1 MRDEMNIFTILT
13 PKSQTEFI
21 EYDSTIRQ
29 ALETFDFHKFTVV
42 PLIDDE
48 GKYVS
53 TLSEGD
59 ILRYIKNEANFNI
72 EIAESVKINTIE
84 KYRSYEAIT
93 IDSTMDEVLKLAM
106 NQNFV
111 PIIDDRGMYI
121 GIIKRK
127 DIIKCYINEK
137 HLD

>member
-1 MRDEMNIFTILT
+1 MNIFTILT

-59 ILRYIKNEANFNI
+59 VLRYIKNEANFNI

-127 DIIKCYINEK
+127 DIIKCYISEK

>member
-29 ALETFDFHKFTVV
+29 AWETFDFHKFSVV

-59 ILRYIKNEANFNI
+59 ILRYIKNEANFDV

>member
-1 MRDEMNIFTILT
+1 MNIFTILT

-59 ILRYIKNEANFNI
+59 ILRYIKNEANFDI

>member
-59 ILRYIKNEANFNI
+59 VLRYIKNEANFNI

-127 DIIKCYINEK
+127 DIIKCYISEK

>member
-59 ILRYIKNEANFNI
+59 ILRYIKNVAHFDI
-72 EIAESVKINTIE
+72 SVAENVKINTIE
-84 KYRSYEAIT
+84 KYRTYKAIT
-93 IDSTMDEVLKLAM
+93 IDSSLEEVLQLSM
-106 NQNFV
+106 SQNFI
-111 PIIDDRGMYI
+111 PIVDDRGMYI

-127 DIIKCYINEK
+127 DIIEFYINKKYME
-137 HLD
+137 

>member
-59 ILRYIKNEANFNI
+59 ILRYIKNEANFDV

>member
-1 MRDEMNIFTILT
+1 MNIFTILT

-59 ILRYIKNEANFNI
+59 ILRYIKNEANFDV

>member
-1 MRDEMNIFTILT
+1 LNIFSILT

-29 ALETFDFHKFTVV
+29 ALETFDFHKFSVV
-42 PLIDDE
+42 PLIDDS

-72 EIAESVKINTIE
+72 EIAENVKINTIE
-84 KYRSYEAIT
+84 KYRSYKAIT
-93 IDSTMDEVLKLAM
+93 IDSSLDEVLQLSM
-106 NQNFV
+106 SQNFI
-111 PIIDDRGMYI
+111 PIVDDRGMYI

-127 DIIKCYINEK
+127 DIINLYINEK
-137 HLD
+137 YND

>member
-29 ALETFDFHKFTVV
+29 ALETFDFHKFSVV

-59 ILRYIKNEANFNI
+59 ILRYIKNEANFDI

-84 KYRSYEAIT
+84 KYRSYKAIT

-127 DIIKCYINEK
+127 DIIKCYISEK

>member
-1 MRDEMNIFTILT
+1 MNIFKILT

-29 ALETFDFHKFTVV
+29 ALETFDFHKFSVV
-42 PLIDDE
+42 PLIDKE

-59 ILRYIKNEANFNI
+59 ILRYIKNEANFDI
-72 EIAESVKINTIE
+72 EIAESVKIDTIE

-93 IDSTMDEVLKLAM
+93 IDSTMDEILKLAV

-127 DIIKCYINEK
+127 DILEYYIKANK
-137 HLD
+137 D

>member
-29 ALETFDFHKFTVV
+29 ALETFDFHKFSVV

-59 ILRYIKNEANFNI
+59 ILRYIKNEANFDV

-111 PIIDDRGMYI
+111 PIIGI
-121 GIIKRK
+121 GFVSGNSGR
-127 DIIKCYINEK
+127 
-137 HLD
+137 L

>member
-1 MRDEMNIFTILT
+1 MNIFTILT

-29 ALETFDFHKFTVV
+29 ALETFDFHKFSVV
-42 PLIDDE
+42 PLIDEE
-48 GKYVS
+48 GKYVC

-59 ILRYIKNEANFNI
+59 ILRYIKNEANFDI
-72 EIAESVKINTIE
+72 DVAESIKVNTIE
-84 KYRSYEAIT
+84 KYRTYEALT
-93 IDSTMDEVLKLAM
+93 VDASIDQILVLAM
-106 NQNFV
+106 NQNFI

-127 DIIKCYINEK
+127 DIIELYIK
-137 HLD
+137 HLHKD

>member
-1 MRDEMNIFTILT
+1 MNIFTILT

-29 ALETFDFHKFTVV
+29 ALETFDFHKFNVV

-53 TLSEGD
+53 TVSEGD
-59 ILRYIKNEANFNI
+59 ILRYIKNVAKFNI
-72 EIAESVKINTIE
+72 EVAENVKINTIE
-84 KYRSYEAIT
+84 KYRTYQAIT
-93 IDSTMDEVLKLAM
+93 IDSSLDEVLQLSIS
-106 NQNFV
+106 QNFIHIV
-111 PIIDDRGMYI
+111 DDRGMYI

-127 DIIKCYINEK
+127 DIIELYIKDKYNE
-137 HLD
+137 

>member
-1 MRDEMNIFTILT
+1 MII

-29 ALETFDFHKFTVV
+29 ALETFDFHKFSVV

-59 ILRYIKNEANFNI
+59 ILRYIKNVAHFDI
-72 EIAESVKINTIE
+72 KVAENVKINTIE
-84 KYRSYEAIT
+84 KYRAYQAIT
-93 IDSTMDEVLKLAM
+93 IDSSIEEVLQLSM
-106 NQNFV
+106 SHNFI
-111 PIIDDRGMYI
+111 PIVDDRGMYI
-121 GIIKRK
+121 GIIRRK
-127 DIIKCYINEK
+127 DVLEFYIKEK
-137 HLD
+137 YKE

>member
-1 MRDEMNIFTILT
+1 MNIFTILT

-29 ALETFDFHKFTVV
+29 ALETFDFHKFSVV

-59 ILRYIKNEANFNI
+59 ILRYIKNEANFDV

>member
-29 ALETFDFHKFTVV
+29 ALETFDFHKFSVV
-42 PLIDDE
+42 PLIGDE

-59 ILRYIKNEANFNI
+59 ILRYIKNECNFNI
-72 EIAESVKINTIE
+72 EVAENVKINTIE
-84 KYRSYEAIT
+84 KYRTYKAIT
-93 IDSTMDEVLKLAM
+93 IDSEMDEVLQLSM
-106 NQNFV
+106 NQNFI

-127 DIIKCYINEK
+127 DIIKCYISEK
-137 HLD
+137 HLN

>member
-1 MRDEMNIFTILT
+1 MNIFSILT

-29 ALETFDFHKFTVV
+29 ALETFDFHKFSVV

-59 ILRYIKNEANFNI
+59 ILRYIKNECNFNI
-72 EIAESVKINTIE
+72 EVAENVKINTIE
-84 KYRSYEAIT
+84 KYRTYKAIT
-93 IDSTMDEVLKLAM
+93 IDSEMDEVLQLSM
-106 NQNFV
+106 NQNFI

-127 DIIKCYINEK
+127 DIIELYIKEK
-137 HLD
+137 HND

>member
-59 ILRYIKNEANFNI
+59 ILRYIKNEANFDI

>member
-1 MRDEMNIFTILT
+1 MNIFSILT

-21 EYDSTIRQ
+21 EFDSTIRQ
-29 ALETFDFHKFTVV
+29 ALETFDFHKFSVV

-59 ILRYIKNEANFNI
+59 ILRYIKNECNFNI
-72 EIAESVKINTIE
+72 EVAENVKINTIE
-84 KYRSYEAIT
+84 KYRTYKAIT
-93 IDSTMDEVLKLAM
+93 IDSDMDEVLQLSM
-106 NQNFV
+106 NQNFI
-111 PIIDDRGMYI
+111 PIVDDRGMYI

-127 DIIKCYINEK
+127 DIIELYIKEK
-137 HLD
+137 HND

>member
-1 MRDEMNIFTILT
+1 MQN
-13 PKSQTEFI
+13 
-21 EYDSTIRQ
+21 
-29 ALETFDFHKFTVV
+29 A
-42 PLIDDE
+42 
-48 GKYVS
+48 
-53 TLSEGD
+53 
-59 ILRYIKNEANFNI
+59 LRYIKNEANFDI

-127 DIIKCYINEK
+127 DIIKCYISEK

>member
-1 MRDEMNIFTILT
+1 MNIFTILT

-21 EYDSTIRQ
+21 EYDSTIIQ

-59 ILRYIKNEANFNI
+59 ILRYIKNEANFDI

>member
-1 MRDEMNIFTILT
+1 MNIFTILT
-13 PKSQTEFI
+13 PKIQTDFI
-21 EYDSTIRQ
+21 KSDSTIRQ
-29 ALETFDFHKFTVV
+29 ALEIFDFHKFNVV
-42 PLIDDE
+42 PLVDEE

-59 ILRYIKNEANFNI
+59 ILRYIKNEAKFDLEKAENEKIFN
-72 EIAESVKINTIE
+72 IE

-93 IDSTMDEVLKLAM
+93 IDSSFDDILQLAI

-111 PIIDDRGMYI
+111 PIVDDRGMYI

-127 DIIKCYINEK
+127 DIIEKYIKENYKE
-137 HLD
+137 